1 MILGVSSSAV
11 LICDVVVIIW
21 VNFFC
26 LILMFKALAFKDFHC
41 FQGSIVVFS
50 NYSSWSYTDHESE
63 YYCHKT
69 PMLFAFI
76 LLLIKWL
83 LIPVILIIGCV
94 SALCC
99 PQSRESLT
107 EVEE

>member
-21 VNFFC
+21 
-26 LILMFKALAFKDFHC
+26 
-41 FQGSIVVFS
+41 GSIVVFS

-83 LIPVILIIGCV
+83 LIPVILILGCV